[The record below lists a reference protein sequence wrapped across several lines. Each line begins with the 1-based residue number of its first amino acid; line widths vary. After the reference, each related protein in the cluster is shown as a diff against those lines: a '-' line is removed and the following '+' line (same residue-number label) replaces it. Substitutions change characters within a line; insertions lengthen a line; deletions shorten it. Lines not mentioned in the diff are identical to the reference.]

1 MKVSFW
7 SSTEYSG
14 FLAGLMREL
23 NASGAK
29 AEQRFQISERSYR
42 SAKST
47 LARLFL
53 RFRQYVAY
61 PVQLVV
67 ALLARRVKM
76 FKCSKVGKV
85 PEPSDLSTR
94 RINEET
100 VNTLAPAHS
109 SRESA
114 LSDFPT
120 LIPSHSSDS
129 VAVVS
134 TNTFYAPLLAT
145 YLHPNVVHLV
155 YDLFPEAMIHSGK
168 WTEGTLKVR
177 VVRWITKQ
185 TLKRAKTNVFL
196 GQRLKDYVESIH
208 GPVEN
213 AAIIAVGA
221 DQALFGQ
228 SPKERLGCEGMN
240 VGKCESQDSSNVPT
254 FPFSD
259 SEPKAQPSI
268 LYCGN
273 FGNMHDSQTLFEY
286 WRQLSRSDVLQPSS
300 SRTDADSAIQPLNHS
315 TTQPLITFPPSHF
328 PTFHFCCSGP
338 KRAELEAVLSELP
351 ADLKKQIQLGG
362 GLDQAK
368 WIATMESADV
378 ALVTMVPGS
387 ETVVMPSKTYSAM
400 MAGQAI
406 LAIVPEDSDLVDLI
420 KAADCGWF
428 VEPGDVAGLATVID
442 AIRADPE
449 GLLEKREHAY
459 QYAHAHL
466 GQDALA
472 KDWARTLRS

>member
-1 MKVSFW
+1 MKFKFW

-14 FLAGLMREL
+14 FLAGLIREL
-23 NASGAK
+23 NESSFDAH
-29 AEQRFQISERSYR
+29 QCYQISEQSYR
-42 SAKST
+42 SAKSAP
-47 LARLFL
+47 ARLLL

-61 PVQLVV
+61 PVQLIGALVAQRFKGRARLVKGSDTCVV
-67 ALLARRVKM
+67 
-76 FKCSKVGKV
+76 C
-85 PEPSDLSTR
+85 
-94 RINEET
+94 
-100 VNTLAPAHS
+100 
-109 SRESA
+109 
-114 LSDFPT
+114 
-120 LIPSHSSDS
+120 
-129 VAVVS
+129 

-168 WTEGTLKVR
+168 WTDGTLR
-177 VVRWITKQ
+177 VKLIRWITKQ

-208 GPVEN
+208 GPVAN

-228 SPKERLGCEGMN
+228 SPKERLGKADVARQCVDGESKVCPELAKGEESGCPLGERGTN
-240 VGKCESQDSSNVPT
+240 VKA
-254 FPFSD
+254 D
-259 SEPKAQPSI
+259 SECDRPDLASKSPLLEQEGSCDDDSLITTTLTPHSGPMV

-273 FGNMHDSQTLFEY
+273 FGNMHDSETLFEY
-286 WRQLSRSDVLQPSS
+286 WRQRGSDTPVAFSEAEIKRQECRFYL
-300 SRTDADSAIQPLNHS
+300 
-315 TTQPLITFPPSHF
+315 F
-328 PTFHFCCSGP
+328 CSGP
-338 KRAELEAVLSELP
+338 KRAALEAERAQLP
-351 ADLKKQIQLGG
+351 DDLKQQIQLGG
-362 GLDQAK
+362 GLDQAE

-406 LAIVPEDSDLVDLI
+406 LAIAPEDSDLVDLI

-428 VEPGDVAGLATVID
+428 VEPGDVDGLGAMLEAISSD
-442 AIRADPE
+442 AA
-449 GLLEKREHAY
+449 GLLEKRQNAY
-459 QYAHAHL
+459 EYAHAHL

-472 KDWARTLRS
+472 KDWERALRDGIASS